1 MNEDNGIALLR
12 QLADE
17 LEKERQFVERLLQS
31 VRKARAACDSSNGWC
46 WIPMKVWHEVCE
58 SLKGFD
64 K

>member
-17 LEKERQFVERLLQS
+17 LEKERRLVERLLQS
-31 VRKARAACDSSNGWC
+31 VRKARAACGSSGSQC
-46 WIPMKVWHEVCE
+46 CIPVKVWLEVCE

-64 K
+64 N